1 MTMNIACE
9 KLMSERHHCLKREC
23 EAWLKSCDE
32 ANATMKDFSKY
43 HVIEEPSDAKEKK
56 AFRKLV
62 NEKERM
68 LDELQDREYA
78 CRHAL
83 AIEIAFTASKE
94 EFREMDL
101 RKPSQVIGW
110 AIKQGVSENPA
121 RRAAWAWFREA
132 NGVLVHWA
140 GSTDFQLK
148 RNQVRDDQIER
159 LISMTNMLP
168 I

>member
-1 MTMNIACE
+1 
-9 KLMSERHHCLKREC
+9 
-23 EAWLKSCDE
+23 
-32 ANATMKDFSKY
+32 
-43 HVIEEPSDAKEKK
+43 
-56 AFRKLV
+56 
-62 NEKERM
+62 M

-110 AIKQGVSENPA
+110 AIKQGVSKNPA
-121 RRAAWAWFREA
+121 RRAAWAWFRET
-132 NGVLVHWA
+132 NGVLGHWA

-148 RNQVRDDQIER
+148 HNQARDEQIER
-159 LISMTNMLP
+159 LISMRNMLP
-168 I
+168 V